1 MNKVWQF
8 WMVAF
13 LVACSGDSGEEGAGA
28 ASQDTGADASDLGS
42 GAADAAADTA
52 VESDAATGSGAD
64 VVDDTTVDP
73 DTTADVGEDT
83 TADVAED
90 TTAGSGDT
98 GAPLL
103 LTSSVMVDAG
113 TMPARH
119 TCDDLGLSPPL
130 AWQGAPVGTG
140 AFALLATT
148 IAPDGKKWNWV
159 LYNLPA
165 SQRELAEGQTDAGT
179 FGRTSD
185 GPALAYA
192 APCSQGPGE
201 KFYTFT
207 LYALDAPLTFAGA
220 PSTVTGDLVEAAL
233 VGHVLGESA
242 VTVGYTRPVP

>member
-1 MNKVWQF
+1 MSKVWQF
-8 WMVAF
+8 WMVAL
-13 LVACSGDSGEEGAGA
+13 LVACGGDSGEEGGGA
-28 ASQDTGADASDLGS
+28 AAQDPG
-42 GAADAAADTA
+42 ADTA
-52 VESDAATGSGAD
+52 VESDAATGSGAE
-64 VVDDTTVDP
+64 VSNDTTADP
-73 DTTADVGEDT
+73 DTTAEVSNDTTVAPDT

-90 TTAGSGDT
+90 TTADSGDT
-98 GAPLL
+98 SASLS

-119 TCDDLGLSPPL
+119 TCDDLGVSPPL
-130 AWQGAPVGTG
+130 AWDGVPDGTA

-207 LYALDAPLTFAGA
+207 LYALDAPLIFAGT
-220 PSTVTGDLVEAAL
+220 PSTVTGDVVEAAL
-233 VGHVLGESA
+233 VGHLLAENAFS
-242 VTVGYTRPVP
+242 VGYTRTVP